1 MRPKEYAFPVAVEWE
16 TGRLVRVHVE
26 GKSEV
31 TVTSPPE
38 FNRTADPSVWSPED
52 LFGAAAASCLA
63 VTITGLAER
72 EALPLRSLAVDA
84 VGTVG
89 RRHDGTFGFVR
100 LEQHVAIA
108 TDPGEEQHAR
118 TLVEKAEA
126 SCLVRVSLDVDVETT
141 VDVSQLS
148 AASPGRGSAT
158 PDSGAPTTVGAS
170 GRR

>member
-1 MRPKEYAFPVAVEWE
+1 MRAKEYTFPVSVEWE
-16 TGRLVRVHVE
+16 TERRVRVHVD

-31 TVTSPPE
+31 KVASPPE
-38 FNRTADPSVWSPED
+38 FDRKADPSVWSPED

-72 EALPLRSLAVDA
+72 EGLPLRSLAVDA

-89 RRHDGTFGFVR
+89 RRDDGNFGFVR

-108 TDPGEEQHAR
+108 TDRGEEERAR

-126 SCLVRVSLDVDVETT
+126 SCLVRVSLDVDVETS
-141 VDVSQLS
+141 VDVSAL
-148 AASPGRGSAT
+148 GRFARPRLGDA
-158 PDSGAPTTVGAS
+158 
-170 GRR
+170 